1 MLRQN
6 VISPVWFEPPA
17 WLAIDPRVAEEG
29 AEPTEDFVYHRP
41 VLDTEALERLKPKAG
56 LLILDATCGGGGH
69 TEALLES
76 GADVVALDQ
85 DPDAVRHVTERLA
98 HLGRRI
104 IVRQANFRHADC
116 VLDELGIRTI
126 GGALLDLGVSSRQLE
141 NAERGFS
148 FIRNGPLDMRMDPR
162 TILTAATIVNDYSE
176 EELTR
181 LFRELGEE
189 PAARRIASMILK
201 MRKTSPFRE
210 TLPLAR
216 TIEKLVGR
224 HGRQHPATQVFQ
236 ALRMEVN
243 DELGALEQ
251 GLRVLTA
258 RLERGGRIAVITF
271 HSLEDRIVKNFF
283 RDHSKEWLDRPEWP
297 EPRRNPDYDLAL
309 VTPEPPIAKREVARS
324 GEDQMNRSRRR
335 NCNTVNAASLARW
348 IVMTVFL
355 ALAGLAYVYLTLQLY
370 HLGERRKAV
379 ENELA
384 LLRTQNDVAAG
395 QIAAL
400 TSRTTLQRRL
410 KEGYLK
416 MIPVSESKIVRLTV
430 PARPTDEEAIQ
441 PVVNPLAQHES
452 K

>member
-1 MLRQN
+1 MLRQHFIN
-6 VISPVWFEPPA
+6 PLWIAPPA
-17 WLAIDPRVAEEG
+17 WFAIDPKAPDESTQP
-29 AEPTEDFVYHRP
+29 AEDFIYHRP
-41 VLDTEALERLKPKAG
+41 VLQREVFELLNPKPG
-56 LLILDATCGGGGH
+56 FLIVDGTCGGGGH

-76 GADVVALDQ
+76 GADVLALDQ
-85 DPDAVRHVTERLA
+85 DPDAVRHVAERLA

-116 VLDELGIRTI
+116 VLNELGIRTI
-126 GGALLDLGVSSRQLE
+126 EGALLDLGVSSRQLE

-148 FIRNGPLDMRMDPR
+148 LIRNGPLDMRMDPR
-162 TILTAATIVNDYSE
+162 TTLTAAAIINDYSE
-176 EELTR
+176 DDLTG

-189 PAARRIASMILK
+189 PAARRIATMIVK

-210 TLPLAR
+210 TLTLAR

-236 ALRMEVN
+236 ALRMKVN

-251 GLRVLTA
+251 GLRVLTT

-309 VTPEPPIAKREVARS
+309 VTPKPVEPSEEEQRANP
-324 GEDQMNRSRRR
+324 RSRS
-335 NCNTVNAASLARW
+335 A
-348 IVMTVFL
+348 
-355 ALAGLAYVYLTLQLY
+355 
-370 HLGERRKAV
+370 K
-379 ENELA
+379 
-384 LLRTQNDVAAG
+384 LRVA
-395 QIAAL
+395 
-400 TSRTTLQRRL
+400 
-410 KEGYLK
+410 E
-416 MIPVSESKIVRLTV
+416 KI
-430 PARPTDEEAIQ
+430 
-441 PVVNPLAQHES
+441 